1 MRHSRKSCDL
11 VVLPGSITTE
21 SRKGRRAVSIIL
33 LLVYVDL
40 LFASSTEKELDELV
54 DLLACVE
61 N

>member
-1 MRHSRKSCDL
+1 MYA
-11 VVLPGSITTE
+11 PFE